1 MIEEI
6 SVTVLYEKLQKN
18 EDLFLLDVREPHEF
32 SAFNIQGH
40 LIPLAELLQRL
51 NEIPKNKPIVAYCR
65 SGKRSEVAAQLL
77 KMQGYGDVKN
87 LAGGMLAWQQEI
99 IL

>member
-6 SVTVLYEKLQKN
+6 SATSLHEKLQKN

-32 SAFNIQGH
+32 AAFNIQGY

-51 NEIPKNKPIVAYCR
+51 NEIPKNKPIVVYCR
-65 SGKRSEVAAQLL
+65 SGKRSDMAGQLL
-77 KMQGYGDVKN
+77 KSQGYHDVKN
-87 LAGGMLAWQQEI
+87 LAGGILAWQQEI
-99 IL
+99 V